1 MISASGFGPGVPYP
15 LADLDR
21 GDRGDRG
28 IQIRWDTGLFKDRK
42 PGLDIEFV
50 KLSFARAPF
59 QSVILQPITK

>member
-21 GDRGDRG
+21 GDRGV
-28 IQIRWDTGLFKDRK
+28 QIRWDTGLFKDRK